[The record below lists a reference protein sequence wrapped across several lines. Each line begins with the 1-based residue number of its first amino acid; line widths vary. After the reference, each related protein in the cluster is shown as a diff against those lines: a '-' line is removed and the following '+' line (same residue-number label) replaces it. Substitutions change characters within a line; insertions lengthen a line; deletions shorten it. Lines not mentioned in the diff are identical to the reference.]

1 MPNPAWRAAECLFT
15 YALVDFELCE
25 KLTRRPPNFSIFY
38 VFKTLADALFRI
50 DASGDILQLLIINA
64 SNIRHFGILVAQLF
78 VCHKNITCER
88 NETVFC

>member
-1 MPNPAWRAAECLFT
+1 MPVYLAK
-15 YALVDFELCE
+15 VDFELCE
-25 KLTRRPPNFSIFY
+25 KLTRRPNFSIFY
-38 VFKTLADALFRI
+38 VFKTLADVLFRI
-50 DASGDILQLLIINA
+50 DASADILPLLIINA